1 MPGYSGSISSI
12 PKWPSI
18 LVWADLSVLKY
29 TEEDRV
35 ALKNYLEYVEMWQ
48 VRLLSKKTKGAQ
60 GK

>member
-1 MPGYSGSISSI
+1 MPSYPGSISSI

-18 LVWADLSVLKY
+18 LAWADLSVLKY

-48 VRLLSKKTKGAQ
+48 SRASSKKTKGA
-60 GK
+60 